1 LFTSGS
7 TGPAKGTEYT
17 HENFY
22 AQIEALKKLY
32 AIQPGEVDLCTFPL
46 FALFAPALG
55 MTAVVPDMDASK
67 PGKVNPAR
75 IFEAF
80 DNFQITNMFGSPAL
94 LRRVAASG
102 CRQGLQLP
110 SLKRIISAGA
120 PVPTDILAQL
130 EGMLGGA
137 CENATAVISPPQIFT
152 PYGATEALPVCSI
165 GSHEILQHTAAKTAT
180 GHGIC
185 VGRPVDGIDLKIIR
199 ITDAPITSW
208 NDAEILPSGSIGEI
222 CVCGPQV
229 TSGYFRM
236 EHATTAAKIH
246 VKTGCFYHRM
256 GDVGYLDEQGR
267 VWFCGRKNHRVVTAS
282 STLYTIP
289 CEAVFNLH
297 PQVARTALVGC
308 TEGLAQ
314 RAVLCIELHKN
325 VSEQLTETIIDD
337 LRQIQQQYPHTAEIC
352 AFLIHPQF
360 PVDVR
365 HNAKIFR
372 EKLALWAQKR
382 WAQVKGG
389 KRIKQEQEEP
399 VP

>member
-1 LFTSGS
+1 MPRFR
-7 TGPAKGTEYT
+7 
-17 HENFY
+17 
-22 AQIEALKKLY
+22 QISWLNLKECSAAL
-32 AIQPGEVDLCTFPL
+32 VRT
-46 FALFAPALG
+46 
-55 MTAVVPDMDASK
+55 
-67 PGKVNPAR
+67 
-75 IFEAF
+75 
-80 DNFQITNMFGSPAL
+80 
-94 LRRVAASG
+94 
-102 CRQGLQLP
+102 LP
-110 SLKRIISAGA
+110 QEFL
-120 PVPTDILAQL
+120 
-130 EGMLGGA
+130 
-137 CENATAVISPPQIFT
+137 PQIFT

-199 ITDAPITSW
+199 ITDAPIFSW
-208 NDAEILPSGSIGEI
+208 DDAEILPTGSIGEI

-236 EHATTAAKIH
+236 DQATAAAKIH

-267 VWFCGRKNHRVVTAS
+267 VWFCGRKNHRVVTAT

-314 RAVLCIELHKN
+314 RAVLCVELHKN
-325 VSEQLTETIIDD
+325 VSEQLAATIIDD
-337 LRQIQQQYPHTAEIC
+337 LRQIQLQYPHTAEIC
-352 AFLIHPQF
+352 AFLTHPQF

-382 WAQVKGG
+382 WAQA
-389 KRIKQEQEEP
+389 KQDQGLRK
-399 VP
+399 